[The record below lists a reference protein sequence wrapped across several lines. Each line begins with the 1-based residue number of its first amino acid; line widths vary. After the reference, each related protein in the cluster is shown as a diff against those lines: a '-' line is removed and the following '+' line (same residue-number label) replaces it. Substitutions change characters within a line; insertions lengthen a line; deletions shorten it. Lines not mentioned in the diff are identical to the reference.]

1 MPTEA
6 LALLIPIAAM
16 GIPITAIWTSHLR
29 KMAEIRA
36 QQGATLPP
44 DVRTDLAEMKRQ
56 INELRE
62 TTTRFDMSFDAAVT
76 RLEERVD
83 HIEERQG
90 ANTLPPTPP
99 IVTSVATPEQ
109 QPNVL
114 VQGQGRQ

>member
-1 MPTEA
+1 MDNGS

-16 GIPITAIWTSHLR
+16 GIPITAIWTGHLR

-44 DVRTDLAEMKRQ
+44 DVRTDLTEMKRQ
-56 INELRE
+56 LNELRE

-90 ANTLPPTPP
+90 ATTLTPTPP
-99 IVTSVATPEQ
+99 IVSSVTTPE

-114 VQGQGRQ
+114 IQGQGRQ

>member
-1 MPTEA
+1 MNPETIA
-6 LALLIPIAAM
+6 VLIPIVAL
-16 GIPITAIWTSHLR
+16 GIPITAIWTNHLR
-29 KMAEIRA
+29 KMAEIKA

-44 DVRTDLAEMKRQ
+44 DVRADLTEMKRQ
-56 INELRE
+56 LNELRE

-83 HIEERQG
+83 HIEERQ
-90 ANTLPPTPP
+90 ASATLVPNPP
-99 IVTSVATPEQ
+99 IVTTPAAPE